1 MALAALAV
9 RVAAAQTGDEGPRPF
24 VVAAATSGVIG
35 FTEGKS
41 PQALLGGSAYIAL
54 PRLIL
59 GAQGGVTPG
68 GGAPDVIYG
77 MATLGY
83 PARAIRQSL
92 VYPFIGIGGGVV
104 DGSLPSRDGGVVLGA
119 GVGADRLVGDDGVGL
134 VVGLRGGYIMR
145 RGDTSERAVYL
156 TVAVGGGGRRREPEK
171 PPVIIASVARR

>member
-1 MALAALAV
+1 MALAILAV
-9 RVAAAQTGDEGPRPF
+9 RVAAAQPDEGPRPF
-24 VVAAATSGVIG
+24 VVATATSGVIG

-41 PQALLGGSAYIAL
+41 PLALLGASAFIAL
-54 PRLIL
+54 PRLIV

-92 VYPFIGIGGGVV
+92 IYPFVGVGGGVV
-104 DGSLPSRDGGVVLGA
+104 DGSVSSRDGGLVLGA
-119 GVGADRLVGDDGVGL
+119 GVGADRVLGGGDVGL
-134 VVGLRGGYIMR
+134 VVGLRSGYLMR
-145 RGDTSERAVYL
+145 RGDSNERAVYL

-171 PPVIIASVARR
+171 PPVIIASRVRR